1 MKKVIKM
8 FGILF
13 VLLILIIIIVPFF
26 FKSQITDLV
35 KNEANK
41 NLNAT
46 LNFSDVGLNL
56 VSSFP
61 NLSLSLD
68 DLSIVNKAPF
78 EGDTIFSSSEINA
91 SIDLMS
97 LISGDKIKINSFK
110 LIDPKVMVYILKDS
124 SANYNI
130 TKESGA
136 VAEDTVTSVK
146 GEQKNFSIGINS
158 YSIKNGNIAF
168 IDQTSNIIFA
178 VKGLN
183 HSGEGDFSQD
193 KFLLNTNT
201 NINELTLQMDNIKY
215 LNRVKASLKMD
226 LDVNLKEMKFH
237 FKENQLKINNL
248 ALNLDGGVEL
258 PNNKKYVDIKF
269 NSPKSDFKDF
279 LSLIPAIYKN
289 DFSSLKADGK
299 FEFNGK
305 LKGKISEDLIPTF
318 SFNLLVNNAD
328 FSYPELPTPV
338 NNVNLDMT
346 VDNADG
352 NLNSTVVDL
361 KKLHLE
367 LGKDPF
373 DAKLKMSNL
382 QKDPYVSAQVKGTI
396 NLDNIKNAIQ
406 IPNITELSGVI
417 NTDISF
423 KGNLQSAKTNYEN
436 LDASGNL
443 SVKNLKYKSTDFPE
457 GVNIF
462 NSNLKFS
469 PKKVELTNFD
479 SKIGESD
486 IHANG
491 DLNNFISYVLTDATL
506 IGKLNVN
513 SNYLNLNPFMTQSA
527 NDNIQNKNT
536 DTMKVEAVNIP
547 GNINFV
553 MKSNVKKLIY
563 DNLEITKFVGNLT
576 IKDSKINMENLS
588 MNMLDG
594 TLKGNGYYAKSE
606 NQEKPEIKFSLNI
619 SNFDI
624 NQTYNKFISVK
635 QLAPIAKYI
644 QGKFSSGLTLTT
656 DLNNN
661 LVPDYDTFNGNGQL
675 DIVSAEIKNFKPFTT
690 LGSML
695 NLNALSN
702 PNVKNV
708 NPKFKIEEGKFYIF
722 PVKYKV
728 GNYDVSLSGYSSID
742 QSINYEMDIDVPAS
756 GIKKTAN
763 SAISSLLKKDINL
776 VKSDKVKVKA
786 FITGTIDSPN
796 IKTSASDIAK
806 NVASSV
812 VEEVKQQ
819 VVDKAKAKADSIK
832 TAAENKLKEEA
843 KKQEEAAKKKAE
855 EAKKK
860 LEEEAKKK
868 LKNLFKFK

>member
-183 HSGEGDFSQD
+183 HSGEGDISQD